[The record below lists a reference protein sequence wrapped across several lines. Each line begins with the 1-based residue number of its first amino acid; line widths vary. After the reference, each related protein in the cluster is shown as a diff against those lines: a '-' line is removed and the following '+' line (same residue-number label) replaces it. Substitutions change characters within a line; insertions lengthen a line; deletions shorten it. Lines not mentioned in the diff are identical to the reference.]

1 MKKRLGLSIMT
12 SILGL
17 SLLVGCGGSATQEN
31 TGGTTDGGGEPVN
44 LVLSHTGAPDT
55 PVYDTYE
62 KFKEELEAISEGE
75 ITVKIHHSGTL
86 AGDTQG
92 VEMLLNGTLDIAT
105 AATNNMSPFTDAFQA
120 FDLPYMFKDVDA
132 THKVLEN
139 EELASEF
146 EAMMKEDVDLELLF
160 YLDPG
165 SQRDVMNSKVLAKVP
180 ADLKGMK
187 FRAAES
193 PIELAAN
200 EALGVT
206 PTPITWVEVYS
217 ALEQGVVDGLLQ
229 QHHWAVTANLHE
241 VTKYVTE
248 TGGIHAMHIAFM
260 SKKSFDSLS
269 EEQQNMVLEAAQK
282 AQAFNFENAPLQ
294 VEKMKE
300 KMAEEGVEFY
310 TPTPE
315 EMELWVE
322 AGRSI
327 WPQFEGNFPEGL
339 IDRIQAAQE

>member
-1 MKKRLGLSIMT
+1 MT

-17 SLLVGCGGSATQEN
+17 SLLAGCGSSASEEESGN
-31 TGGTTDGGGEPVN
+31 NGDSGNGGGDKVN
-44 LVLSHTGAPDT
+44 IVLSHTGAPDT
-55 PVYDTYE
+55 PIYKTYE
-62 KFKEELEAISEGE
+62 KFKEEVESKSDGD
-75 ITVKIHHSGTL
+75 ITVKIHHSATL

-92 VEMLLNGTLDIAT
+92 IEMLLNGTLDIAS

-139 EELASEF
+139 EEIASEF
-146 EAMMKEDVDLELLF
+146 ESMLKEDADLELLF

-180 ADLKGMK
+180 ADIKGLK

-200 EALGVT
+200 EAIGVN

-260 SKKSFDSLS
+260 SKESFENLS
-269 EEQQNMVLEAAQK
+269 EEQQNIIREAAQV
-282 AQAFNFENAPLQ
+282 AQQYNFENAPLQ
-294 VEKMKE
+294 VEEMKKE
-300 KMAEEGVEFY
+300 MAEEGVEFY
-310 TPTPE
+310 TPTAE
-315 EMELWVE
+315 EMEQWVE

-327 WPQFEGNFPEGL
+327 WPQFEDTFPEGL
-339 IDRIQAAQE
+339 IERIQAAQE

>member
-1 MKKRLGLSIMT
+1 MKKTKRLIT
-12 SILGL
+12 SLITLILCL
-17 SLLVGCGGSATQEN
+17 SLIVGCSNSASPSEGGSSE
-31 TGGTTDGGGEPVN
+31 GEKVN
-44 LVLSHTGAPDT
+44 IVLSHTGAPGT
-55 PVYDTYE
+55 PIFKTYE
-62 KFKEELEAISEGE
+62 KFKEEVESKSNGN
-75 ITVKIHHSGTL
+75 ITVKIHHSATL

-92 VEMLLNGTLDIAT
+92 IEMLLNGSLDIAS

-120 FDLPYMFKDVDA
+120 FDLPYMFKDVQA
-132 THKVLEN
+132 THNVINN
-139 EELASEF
+139 EEIAGQF
-146 EAMMKEDVDLELLF
+146 ENMLKEDVELELLF

-180 ADLKGMK
+180 ADLQGMK

-193 PIELAAN
+193 PIEVAAN
-200 EALGVT
+200 KAIGVN

-260 SKKSFDSLS
+260 SKSKFDSLT
-269 EEQQNMVLEAAQK
+269 EEQQNIIKEAAK
-282 AQAFNFENAPLQ
+282 AAQGYNFENAPKQ
-294 VEKMKE
+294 VEEMK
-300 KMAEEGVEFY
+300 KQMAEEGVEFY

-315 EMELWVE
+315 EMEKWVE
-322 AGRSI
+322 AGKSI
-327 WPQFEGNFPEGL
+327 WPQFEDQFPEGF
-339 IDRIQAAQE
+339 IEKIQAVQE